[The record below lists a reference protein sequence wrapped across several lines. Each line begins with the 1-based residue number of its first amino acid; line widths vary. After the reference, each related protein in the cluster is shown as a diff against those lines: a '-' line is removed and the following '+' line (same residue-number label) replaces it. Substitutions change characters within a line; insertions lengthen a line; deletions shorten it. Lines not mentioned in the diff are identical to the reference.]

1 MGAVTGTPA
10 ATGSPGP
17 GPAELGLPGRWPAR
31 LSALRSRLGRGFAW
45 LDLLGDQLSFYAQA
59 LAWTPRAVRRYYRE
73 ILRLLAEVSF
83 GSGALALIG
92 GTVGVMIGMTL
103 FTGTVV
109 GLQGYA
115 ALNQIGASAFTG
127 FVSAYFNTREIAP
140 LVAGLALSATVG
152 AGFTAQLGSMRINEE
167 VDALEGMGVPSL
179 PYLVTTRIVAGAIAV
194 IPLYAIGLVSSYFGS
209 RLVTVYFEGQSPGTY
224 DHYFGLFLSPV
235 DVLWSFLK
243 VVIFSVVVIGVHCY
257 YGYRASGG
265 PAGVG
270 VAVGRGVRTA
280 IVMINIIDFFL
291 SLAIW
296 GATTTVRVAG

>member
-1 MGAVTGTPA
+1 MVTRERDHTGEGAEG
-10 ATGSPGP
+10 
-17 GPAELGLPGRWPAR
+17 EGRWPAR
-31 LSALRSRLGRGFAW
+31 GARAAARVDGWLSW
-45 LDLLGDQLSFYAQA
+45 LDLLGDQLLFYARA
-59 LAWTPRAVRRYYRE
+59 LAWTPRAIRRYWRE
-73 ILRLLAEVSF
+73 VLRLLSEVTF

-179 PYLVTTRIVAGAIAV
+179 PFLVTTRIIAGAIAV
-194 IPLYAIGLVSSYFGS
+194 IPLYALGLVSSYFSS
-209 RLVTVYFEGQSPGTY
+209 RLVTVEFNGQSPGTY

-235 DVLWSFLK
+235 DVLWSFVK
-243 VVIFSVVVIGVHCY
+243 VLIFSVVVILVHCY
-257 YGYRASGG
+257 YGYRAKGG

-270 VAVGRGVRTA
+270 VAVGRAVRTA
-280 IVMINIIDFFL
+280 VVLINIVDFFM